1 MRGLEEKE
9 LNINVGMA
17 SLTDQSAVYDLLHPK
32 NFETLS
38 SFLSVRRVLMVFA
51 LKSWLEIFHEN
62 REEGRR
68 IWKQRRK
75 KVRAA
80 LEEKMMAKK
89 RNVKF
94 LEACFRAKEKGT
106 RQPSGMLEPE

>member
-1 MRGLEEKE
+1 M
-9 LNINVGMA
+9 
-17 SLTDQSAVYDLLHPK
+17 
-32 NFETLS
+32 
-38 SFLSVRRVLMVFA
+38 VLV
-51 LKSWLEIFHEN
+51 LQVKRWLEIFREN

-94 LEACFRAKEKGT
+94 LKACFRVKEKRNSAAIRDART
-106 RQPSGMLEPE
+106 